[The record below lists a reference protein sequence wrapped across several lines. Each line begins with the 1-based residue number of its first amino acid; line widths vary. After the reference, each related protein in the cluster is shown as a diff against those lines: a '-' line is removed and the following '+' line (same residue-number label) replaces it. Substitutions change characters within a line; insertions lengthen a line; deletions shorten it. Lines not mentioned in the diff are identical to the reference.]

1 MSLAGFGGV
10 RPRMIDSAYSCAGVP
25 MLSVAFVAFAFHD
38 ARSAAALGLFPSQS
52 RSECASA
59 SNGENSD
66 EVSCVT
72 DV

>member
-25 MLSVAFVAFAFHD
+25 MLSVEFVALAFHD
-38 ARSAAALGLFPSQS
+38 ARSAAARALSPFSSL
-52 RSECASA
+52 RECAMA